1 MYYCKECKKVHNT
14 FIDHVKN
21 LIEKYEKIKINNK
34 QRMYFQRKKIKKQI
48 EDVLNMYIETEKYPP
63 EMINR
68 ILEIVKSEHI
78 AKEHFRKQRDNA
90 IIRYDNSKSN
100 KHQISN

>member
-1 MYYCKECKKVHNT
+1 M
-14 FIDHVKN
+14 
-21 LIEKYEKIKINNK
+21 
-34 QRMYFQRKKIKKQI
+34 RFQRKKIRKQI
-48 EDVLNMYIETEKYPP
+48 EDVLNMYIETEKYHP

-90 IIRYDNSKSN
+90 IIRYDYSKSN

>member
-1 MYYCKECKKVHNT
+1 M
-14 FIDHVKN
+14 I
-21 LIEKYEKIKINNK
+21 
-34 QRMYFQRKKIKKQI
+34 FQRKKIRKKIRKQI
-48 EDVLNMYIETEKYPP
+48 EDALNMYIETEKYPP
-63 EMINR
+63 EMINQ

-90 IIRYDNSKSN
+90 IIRDDDSSKSN

>member
-1 MYYCKECKKVHNT
+1 M
-14 FIDHVKN
+14 
-21 LIEKYEKIKINNK
+21 
-34 QRMYFQRKKIKKQI
+34 RFQRKKIRKQI

-68 ILEIVKSEHI
+68 ILEIVKSE
-78 AKEHFRKQRDNA
+78 QRYNA
-90 IIRYDNSKSN
+90 LIRYDYSKSN

>member
-1 MYYCKECKKVHNT
+1 MSKE
-14 FIDHVKN
+14 
-21 LIEKYEKIKINNK
+21 
-34 QRMYFQRKKIKKQI
+34 I
-48 EDVLNMYIETEKYPP
+48 EDALNMYIETEKYPP

-90 IIRYDNSKSN
+90 IIRCDYSKSN
-100 KHQISN
+100 KHQIIN

>member
-1 MYYCKECKKVHNT
+1 M
-14 FIDHVKN
+14 
-21 LIEKYEKIKINNK
+21 
-34 QRMYFQRKKIKKQI
+34 RFQRKKIKKQI
-48 EDVLNMYIETEKYPP
+48 EDILNMYIETGKYPP

-90 IIRYDNSKSN
+90 LIRDDNSKSN
-100 KHQISN
+100 KHQISIK

>member
-1 MYYCKECKKVHNT
+1 M
-14 FIDHVKN
+14 
-21 LIEKYEKIKINNK
+21 
-34 QRMYFQRKKIKKQI
+34 RFQRKKIRKQI

-78 AKEHFRKQRDNA
+78 AKEHFRKHAKRLELFRRW
-90 IIRYDNSKSN
+90 IG
-100 KHQISN
+100 

>member
-1 MYYCKECKKVHNT
+1 M
-14 FIDHVKN
+14 
-21 LIEKYEKIKINNK
+21 
-34 QRMYFQRKKIKKQI
+34 RFQRKKIRKQI
-48 EDVLNMYIETEKYPP
+48 EDVLNMYIEIEKYPP
-63 EMINR
+63 KMINR

-90 IIRYDNSKSN
+90 IIRSDYSKSN